1 MLLLL
6 LARLGPKLF
15 EKPLAL
21 GTYWAY
27 VFPLSAL
34 ATAFVGFA
42 DGGAAA
48 AEGVACAF
56 VALSV
61 ASLVAVVGRMSW
73 HQVGVIKGA
82 HRWDDPIVK
91 EWQRKESM
99 SFDSDAAA
107 VTPVG
112 VV

>member
-6 LARLGPKLF
+6 LVRLGPKLI

-34 ATAFVGFA
+34 ATAFVAYAGG
-42 DGGAAA
+42 DGGGGTAK
-48 AEGVACAF
+48 EGVACVF
-56 VALSV
+56 VLLSV
-61 ASLVAVVGRMSW
+61 ASLVAVFGRMSW
-73 HQVGVIKGA
+73 HQVGVIQGA

-91 EWQRKESM
+91 EWQRKESK
-99 SFDSDAAA
+99 FLEEA
-107 VTPVG
+107 V
-112 VV
+112 